1 MRLVSHPPRRQ
12 VGATAEPRL
21 VHKGHLVSCA
31 ALDRVESRPVGN
43 WTSAW
48 ALRGV
53 LVGCSNRAALLCQ
66 VLDEQ
71 PRGDAGPLVD
81 HGQTAAGMRATPD
94 QIHAPSEPIMRAEV
108 EHLAQRVCEVEGCA
122 FKDTILTLPVPWC

>member
-21 VHKGHLVSCA
+21 IQEGHLVSCA
-31 ALDRVESRPVGN
+31 ALDRVESRPVDN

-53 LVGCSNRAALLCQ
+53 LVGSSNRAALLCQ

-71 PRGDAGPLVD
+71 PRGNAGPLVD
-81 HGQTAAGMRATPD
+81 HGQAAARMCATPD
-94 QIHAPSEPIMRAEV
+94 QIHTPAEPIMGAEV
-108 EHLAQRVCEVEGCA
+108 EHLAQRVCEAESFA
-122 FKDTILTLPVPWC
+122 FQDTV

>member
-31 ALDRVESRPVGN
+31 ALDRVESRPVDN

-71 PRGDAGPLVD
+71 PRRNAGPLID
-81 HGQTAAGMRATPD
+81 HGQAAARMCATPD
-94 QIHAPSEPIMRAEV
+94 QIHTPIEAIMRAEV
-108 EHLAQRVCEVEGCA
+108 QHLAQRVCEVESCA
-122 FKDTILTLPVPWC
+122 FEYTVLT